1 MRRVKPTLI
10 MGIGNLLQ
18 TDDGLGVHAVK
29 ALAERTLPAEVVV
42 LDVGT
47 AFLEALP
54 FLEQAERVLI
64 IDAIQAEAAPG
75 TLHVLPVARF
85 APRFMDSLHNFDI
98 FGMLAMAGNQRQ
110 VEIWVLG
117 LEPEQFGWGLSLSPK
132 VSQALPALLD
142 AVCAKIEQT
151 D

>member
-1 MRRVKPTLI
+1 MKPTLI

-29 ALAERTLPAEVVV
+29 ALAERPLPADVVV

-64 IDAIQAEAAPG
+64 IDAVQADAEPG
-75 TLHVLPVARF
+75 TLHTLPVEKL

-98 FGMLAMAGNQRQ
+98 FGMLAMANNQRP
-110 VEIWVLG
+110 VEVWVLG
-117 LEPEQFGWGLSLSPK
+117 LEPERFGWGLELSPK
-132 VSQALPALLD
+132 VSRALPALLD
-142 AVCAKIEQT
+142 AVCAKIEHT